1 MQDFA
6 GKVAVVTGGA
16 SGIGFALCERAAAE
30 GMKVVLA
37 DIEEK
42 VLAEAAAKLEAAGA
56 ATLSVR
62 VDVSSFDDVQALADK
77 AVAAFGSVDLAFNN
91 AGVATYLTTPIWEN
105 TIDTW
110 KWIIGVNLWGVIHG
124 MRVFTPLMLEQEGG
138 GHMVNTASSVAF
150 VSSPA
155 VGVYKATKHAV
166 ASISET
172 LYHELGVRGSNVKV
186 SVLAPEMVMTGL
198 RQSRR
203 NAPAGFDEGVTE
215 KTEAEQAIEA
225 RTGQMPKMTPTE
237 VADQVF
243 DAIREERFY
252 ILPGWGGVVSG
263 AEQRLA
269 DIKAGSPKLLTSLG
283 DR

>member
-1 MQDFA
+1 MKDFA
-6 GKVAVVTGGA
+6 GKAAVVTGGA

-30 GMKVVLA
+30 GMKVVVA
-37 DIEEK
+37 DIEDQA
-42 VLAEAAAKLEAAGA
+42 LADAAAKLEAAGA
-56 ATLSVR
+56 ATLPVK
-62 VDVSSFDDVQALADK
+62 VDVTSFDDVQALADK

-91 AGVATYLTTPIWEN
+91 AGVATYLSTPIWEN
-105 TIDTW
+105 TVDTW
-110 KWIIGVNLWGVIHG
+110 KWIVGVNLWGVIHG
-124 MRVFTPLMLEQEGG
+124 VRVFTPLMLEQESG
-138 GHMVNTASSVAF
+138 GHIVNTASSVAF
-150 VSSPA
+150 VSSPG

-172 LYHELGVRGSNVKV
+172 LYHELGLRGSNVHV
-186 SVLAPEMVMTGL
+186 SVLAPEMVATGL

-203 NAPAGFDEGVTE
+203 NMPSDLDEGITE
-215 KTEAEQAIEA
+215 KTETEHAIEA
-225 RTGQMPKMTPTE
+225 RTAQMPKMTPAE

-263 AEQRLA
+263 AEQRFN

>member
-1 MQDFA
+1 MKDFA

-37 DIEEK
+37 DIEDQA
-42 VLAEAAAKLEAAGA
+42 LADAAAKLEANGA
-56 ATLSVR
+56 STLSVR

-124 MRVFTPLMLEQEGG
+124 MRVFTPLMLEQESG

-172 LYHELGVRGSNVKV
+172 LFHELGARGSNVKV
-186 SVLAPEMVMTGL
+186 SVLAPEMVATGL

-203 NAPAGFDEGVTE
+203 NMPSGFDEGVTD
-215 KTEAEQAIEA
+215 KTDAERAIEE
-225 RTGQMPKMTPTE
+225 RTSQMPKMTPPE
-237 VADQVF
+237 VADHVF

-269 DIKAGSPKLLTSLG
+269 DIKAGSPKLLAGLG

>member
-30 GMKVVLA
+30 RMKVVLA

-56 ATLSVR
+56 STLSVR
-62 VDVSSFDDVQALADK
+62 VDVSSFDEVQALADK

-91 AGVATYLTTPIWEN
+91 AGVATYLSTPIWEN

-110 KWIIGVNLWGVIHG
+110 EWIVRVNLFGVIHG
-124 MRVFTPLMLEQEGG
+124 MRVFTPLMLEQESG

-150 VSSPA
+150 VSSPG

-172 LYHELGVRGSNVKV
+172 LYHELGARGSNVHV
-186 SVLAPEMVMTGL
+186 SVLAPEMVATGL

-203 NAPAGFDEGVTE
+203 NAPEGFDEGFTE

-225 RTGQMPKMTPTE
+225 RTAQMPKMTPAQ

>member
-1 MQDFA
+1 MKDFA

-30 GMKVVLA
+30 GMKVVVA
-37 DIEEK
+37 DIEDQA
-42 VLAEAAAKLEAAGA
+42 LADAAAKLEAAGA
-56 ATLSVR
+56 STLPVK
-62 VDVSSFDDVQALADK
+62 VDVTSFDDVQALADK

-91 AGVATYLTTPIWEN
+91 AGVATYLSTPIWES

-124 MRVFTPLMLEQEGG
+124 MKVFTPIMLGQKSG
-138 GHMVNTASSVAF
+138 GHIVNTSSSVGF
-150 VSSPA
+150 VSSPG

-172 LYHELGVRGSNVKV
+172 MYHELGVRGSNVNV
-186 SVLAPEMVMTGL
+186 SVLAPEMVATGL

-203 NAPAGFDEGVTE
+203 NMPDDLDEGITE

-225 RTGQMPKMTPTE
+225 RTAQMPKMTPDQ

-263 AEQRLA
+263 AEQRA
-269 DIKAGSPKLLTSLG
+269 NDIKAGSPKLLTALG